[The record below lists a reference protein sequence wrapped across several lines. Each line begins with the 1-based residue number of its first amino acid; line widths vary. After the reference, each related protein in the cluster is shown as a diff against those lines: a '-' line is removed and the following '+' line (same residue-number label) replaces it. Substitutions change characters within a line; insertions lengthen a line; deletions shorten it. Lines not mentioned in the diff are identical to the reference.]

1 MLSDLIIAYKQPGTE
16 DVCYVYPKSSQD
28 NLEDLAKQ
36 TVPEGVHYW
45 FTTNPSNKNF
55 DDPIQSL
62 IPSLSKKFGHVEN
75 GVFRHQL
82 GYFGNIWIRQNFIPT
97 AGLVSP
103 GHTHHFDHVSLLV
116 SGSVRVEVDG
126 YEPKEFV
133 APTFIMI
140 KKDYKHKFT
149 ALEDNTLWY
158 CVFALRDVD
167 GEITDIYDGSNWPYG
182 SASNGSIDKLR
193 KATHDET

>member
-16 DVCYVYPKSSQD
+16 NVCYIYPKPGQD
-28 NLEDLAKQ
+28 LEILAKES
-36 TVPEGVHYW
+36 VPAGTDYW
-45 FTTNPSNKNF
+45 FTTNPQTDIN
-55 DDPIQSL
+55 DPIQSL
-62 IPSLSKKFGHVEN
+62 VPNLSRRFGMGFMEN
-75 GVFRHQL
+75 GVLRHQL
-82 GYFGNIWIRQNFIPT
+82 GYFGNIWIRQNFIQR
-97 AGLVSP
+97 AGEFSP
-103 GHTHHFDHVSLLV
+103 GHTHNFDHVSLLV

-133 APTFIMI
+133 APTFIMV

-167 GEITDIYDGSNWPYG
+167 GEVSDIYDGNNWPYS
-182 SASNGSIDKLR
+182 SASNGNIANLR
-193 KATHDET
+193 KSTENEN